1 MSTGRSAVVSSESL
15 ISAVRGLCARSL
27 ASRRWAINS
36 CNLISCLRTKQQM
49 SLKACSRSSAAI
61 SMSACVSSSSQC
73 VGSTEVLS
81 CLSLSWSGSR
91 PIHGGTLEVGSVA
104 GLWILNAVQDRIFF
118 VAYLVIGC
126 MAMQNNSIYGK
137 DLMHYSVGQV

>member
-1 MSTGRSAVVSSESL
+1 
-15 ISAVRGLCARSL
+15 
-27 ASRRWAINS
+27 
-36 CNLISCLRTKQQM
+36 
-49 SLKACSRSSAAI
+49 
-61 SMSACVSSSSQC
+61 MSACVSSSSQC
-73 VGSTEVLS
+73 VGSTEVLI